1 MAAADG
7 RRRDG
12 TRQLP
17 RLRIRIQRPAAAFAR
32 RLHQPAAAA
41 AAPAARKRAQHAAG
55 GVLQQS
61 RRDTG
66 ARTEERAPQLAA
78 LLQAQRQL
86 QLRFVGHLQ
95 PELSG
100 QQQPDLDHDHHG
112 PRAELV
118 ERPGRRSRCR
128 STRYST
134 AATRSNSRKGASNRS
149 SWTRSAGSK
158 SSASRS
164 SSNTRWPS
172 SSFRSCGAPSKP
184 WSRRRRSTA

>member
-1 MAAADG
+1 MAAAG
-7 RRRDG
+7 CRRRDG
-12 TRQLP
+12 TGQLP

-100 QQQPDLDHDHHG
+100 PRP
-112 PRAELV
+112 PRAASRAGGTSV
-118 ERPGRRSRCR
+118 RRSRCR

>member
-118 ERPGRRSRCR
+118 ERRGVVLAADRRDIQPPQQDQ
-128 STRYST
+128 T
-134 AATRSNSRKGASNRS
+134 AEKAHRTG
-149 SWTRSAGSK
+149 WTRSAGSK